1 MPPRL
6 GFTKSRRGCIRCK
19 QRRVKVGL
27 LLGPHYHSISHRVDG
42 PLRIN
47 KCDENLPCA
56 ACLRHGLECI
66 RSEGP
71 SARGRSS
78 NSTRRSGRPKEQVTA
93 TSSHSPDTPIE
104 PDPLASLSIFGAK
117 ETVLESGSQWR
128 TDLRLMNHYTVVT
141 WDTLPKG
148 PGREKIWQL
157 TLPEVAADYDFLMHQ
172 ILAISASHIACV
184 YPQERNSYSIQ
195 ASQHQNTAIQGLRR
209 VVPNVTEA
217 NCHAVFATAS
227 LLSIGALASHA
238 TQSSQGPTISDLLEI
253 FSLIRGMHKI
263 LKDWEPIIE
272 QGPLGQLLQLGEYD
286 AETPLLRDLIRDLAR
301 LEVSSDVDLSTQ
313 LILKNEASMFVE
325 CIVFACRKS
334 HLPELRALNI
344 WPIYFSDDFFTLMQ
358 SRQSDAM
365 TILEQYCRLLDSVGR
380 DNWYIESWGK
390 YVREDIMRGRQS
402 V

>member
-1 MPPRL
+1 
-6 GFTKSRRGCIRCK
+6 
-19 QRRVKVGL
+19 
-27 LLGPHYHSISHRVDG
+27 
-42 PLRIN
+42 
-47 KCDENLPCA
+47 
-56 ACLRHGLECI
+56 
-66 RSEGP
+66 
-71 SARGRSS
+71 
-78 NSTRRSGRPKEQVTA
+78 
-93 TSSHSPDTPIE
+93 
-104 PDPLASLSIFGAK
+104 
-117 ETVLESGSQWR
+117 
-128 TDLRLMNHYTVVT
+128 MNHYTAFT

-157 TLPEVAADYDFLMHQ
+157 TLPEVAADHDFLMHQ
-172 ILAISASHIACV
+172 ILAISASHMACV

-209 VVPNVTEA
+209 VVPNVTDT

-227 LLSIGALASHA
+227 LLSIGALATHA
-238 TQSSQGPTISDLLEI
+238 TQSSQGPTVSNLLEI

-286 AETPLLRDLIRDLAR
+286 AETPLLRDLTRDLAR

-344 WPIYFSDDFFTLMQ
+344 WPIYFSDDFFALMQ
-358 SRQSDAM
+358 SRQGDAM
-365 TILEQYCRLLDSVGR
+365 TILEHYCRLLDSVGR
-380 DNWYIESWGK
+380 DNWYIERWGT
-390 YVREDIMRGRQS
+390 YVREDIVRGRQS